1 MAIEMEPSGGLRESP
16 GRITADEFYAWLD
29 EDTRAEWVDGEV
41 TIFMPTSNRHYQIIK
56 FLVIVIQAW
65 IDAHDL
71 GELWSETFLMRL
83 FIPARRERVPDL
95 MFVAREHLDRV
106 KPNYLDGPADLVV
119 EIVSPDS
126 VGRDRGDKFVEY
138 ERAGIPEYWL
148 IDPDREQAEL
158 YELDPNGRYHLAL
171 SGRSGVYRSAVLQ
184 GFPLDLDWLWQ
195 QPPPKSLPIVRQ
207 LGLLEG

>member
-1 MAIEMEPSGGLRESP
+1 MLTSASRESYSP
-16 GRITADEFYAWLD
+16 AEQRTDLHLVQRLLD
-29 EDTRAEWVDGEV
+29 GGEL
-41 TIFMPTSNRHYQIIK
+41 R
-56 FLVIVIQAW
+56 LG
-65 IDAHDL
+65 L
-71 GELWSETFLMRL
+71 GEGVRVVLL
-83 FIPARRERVPDL
+83 PARRERVPDL
-95 MFVAREHLDRV
+95 MFVARQHLERV
-106 KPNYLDGPADLVV
+106 KPTYLDGPADLVV

-195 QPPPKSLPIVRQ
+195 QPPPKALPIVRQ
-207 LGLLEG
+207 LGLLDG

>member
-1 MAIEMEPSGGLRESP
+1 MAIEIEPSGALRESP
-16 GRITADEFYAWLD
+16 GRMTADEFYDWLD

-41 TIFMPTSNRHYQIIK
+41 TVFMPTSNRHYQLIK

-65 IDAHDL
+65 IDARDL
-71 GELWSETFLMRL
+71 GELWDESFLMRL
-83 FIPARRERVPDL
+83 FIPDRRERVPDL

-106 KPNYLDGPADLVV
+106 KPTYLDGPADLVV

-158 YELDPNGRYHLAL
+158 YELDPSGRYRLAL
-171 SGRSGVYRSAVLQ
+171 GGRSGIYRSAALQ
-184 GFPLDLDWLWQ
+184 GFPLDLNWLWQ
-195 QPPPKSLPIVRQ
+195 QPPPKALPIVRQ
-207 LGLLEG
+207 LGLLDG